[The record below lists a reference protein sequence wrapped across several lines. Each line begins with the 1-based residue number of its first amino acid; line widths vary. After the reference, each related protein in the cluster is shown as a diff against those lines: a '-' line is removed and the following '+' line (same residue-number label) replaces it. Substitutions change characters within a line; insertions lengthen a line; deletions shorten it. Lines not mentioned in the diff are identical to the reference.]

1 MKGSGPSGS
10 GGARLTAETSH
21 RVPHRFHVL
30 LAAAAFYLG
39 GCTLFRVFLLL
50 RFGGSEPM
58 GAFGVLKVFAY
69 GLRVDL
75 AAAAWLLLPLA
86 LWLTLLPQ
94 RLHGS
99 RFHRVLFWIVFTAWL
114 VGQTFGFVV
123 EYFFFEEFNARFNSV
138 AVDYLLFPY
147 EVFVNIWESYPVAL
161 YIGSALVLGLVFL
174 RLAHPTLKRS
184 MGAEDSFGHRLK
196 ALGVYLL
203 VGAAAVLSISYRRT
217 HFSPSRVVNEFAG
230 NGYYALIFAA
240 TTNHLDYP
248 AFYATIPREE
258 AHARA
263 RKLVALPGDA
273 FASPAQGLARVVDP
287 AAPVE
292 GRPRNLV
299 IILVESFGSEFW
311 GCLGRKDSLTP
322 EMDALAKEGI
332 LFTNLYASG
341 NRTVRGMEG
350 VLASFPPLPGDAIL
364 KRDRSDHVAT
374 VARVLAEQGY
384 QRTFLYGGRGV
395 FDGLR
400 SFMVRNGYERFI
412 EQKDFPS
419 DAFSTVWGVADEVLM
434 DRAVAEC
441 KAMHQTGKPFLATL
455 LTVSNH
461 KPYTYPAGRIPEDPL
476 AKRREHA
483 VKYTDW
489 AIGEFFRKARKEP
502 FWQDTLFAVVADH
515 GARVYGRQTIP
526 IHSYEIPLLI
536 VDPRAPQARRV
547 DTLGGSLDV
556 SPTLLSMLGLRYRS
570 TFFGR
575 DLLAPVPAEERWAV
589 MHHNRD
595 IGLYRDGRMVVLG
608 LRKTKEFYAMD
619 PATRLLVPSKKE
631 GAGDEALERDATAL
645 FQLADELYTSEQ
657 YRTD

>member
-1 MKGSGPSGS
+1 MSPDPQRPSRLP
-10 GGARLTAETSH
+10 AR
-21 RVPHRFHVL
+21 FQVL

-39 GCTLFRVFLLL
+39 GCTLFRLFLLL

-58 GAFGVLKVFAY
+58 GLLPVLKVFAY
-69 GLRVDL
+69 GLRLDL
-75 AAAAWLLLPLA
+75 AAAAWLFLPLA
-86 LWLTLLPQ
+86 LWLTLLPE
-94 RLHGS
+94 RIHRS
-99 RFHRVLFWIVFTAWL
+99 RPYRWLFGTAFAAWL
-114 VGQTFGFVV
+114 VGQVFGFVV

-161 YIGSALVLGLVFL
+161 YLGCAMALGLGLLGLFRH
-174 RLAHPTLKRS
+174 RLAAAFATPDALP
-184 MGAEDSFGHRLK
+184 ARLK
-196 ALGVYLL
+196 GFGVYLL
-203 VGAAAVLSISYRRT
+203 LGAAAVLSISYRRT
-217 HFSPSRVVNEFAG
+217 HFSPSRLVNEFAG

-240 TTNHLDYP
+240 STNHLDYP
-248 AFYATIPREE
+248 AFYATIPKDE
-258 AHARA
+258 AFDRTRRLA
-263 RKLVALPGDA
+263 ALPGEA
-273 FASPAQGLARVVDP
+273 FEPGGSGLTRTV
-287 AAPVE
+287 APLVPGE

-332 LFTNLYASG
+332 LYTNLYACG

-374 VARVLAEQGY
+374 VARILGEKGY
-384 QRTFLYGGRGV
+384 QRSFLYGGRGV

-400 SFMVRNGYERFI
+400 SFMTRNGFERFI
-412 EQKDFPS
+412 EQKDFPGDS
-419 DAFSTVWGVADEVLM
+419 FSTVWGVADEVLM

-441 KAMHQTGKPFLATL
+441 RTLQGTGRPFFAAL

-461 KPYTYPAGRIPEDPL
+461 KPYTYPTGRIPEDPA

-489 AIGEFFRKARKEP
+489 AIGEFFRKAKKEA
-502 FWQDTLFAVVADH
+502 FYQDTLFAVVADH
-515 GARVYGRQTIP
+515 GSRVYGRQSIP

-536 VDPRAPQARRV
+536 VDPRHPAPRRV

-556 SPTLLSMLGLRYRS
+556 APTLLSMLGHAYRS

-575 DLLAPVPAEERWAV
+575 DLMAPLPARERWAV

-595 IGLYRDGRMVVLG
+595 VGFYRDGRMVVLG
-608 LRKTKEFYAMD
+608 LKKSREYYAMD
-619 PATRLLVPSKKE
+619 PATRLLVPSAKA
-631 GAGDEALERDATAL
+631 GPGDEALERDGIAV
-645 FQLADELYTSEQ
+645 FQVADELYTSEK

>member
-1 MKGSGPSGS
+1 MSPEPQRPSRIP
-10 GGARLTAETSH
+10 ARF
-21 RVPHRFHVL
+21 RIL
-30 LAAAAFYLG
+30 LAALAFYLG
-39 GCTLFRVFLLL
+39 GCTLFRLFLVL
-50 RFGGSEPM
+50 RFGAAEPLSLLP
-58 GAFGVLKVFAY
+58 VLKIFGY

-86 LWLTLLPQ
+86 LWLTLLPE
-94 RLHGS
+94 RFHRS
-99 RFHRVLFWIVFTAWL
+99 RFHLVLFWTVFTAWL
-114 VGQTFGFVV
+114 VGQVFGFVV

-161 YIGSALVLGLVFL
+161 YLGSAVILGLIML
-174 RLAHPTLKRS
+174 KLAHPSLKAAFATPDTFS
-184 MGAEDSFGHRLK
+184 HRLK
-196 ALGVYLL
+196 AFGIYLL
-203 VGAAAVLSISYRRT
+203 VGAAAVLSITYRRT

-240 TTNHLDYP
+240 STNHLDYP
-248 AFYATIPREE
+248 AFYATIPKAE
-258 AHARA
+258 AFERT
-263 RKLVALPGDA
+263 RRLVTQPGEVFEA
-273 FASPAQGLARVVDP
+273 GGNGLVRTVVP
-287 AAPVE
+287 PITAE

-311 GCLGRKDSLTP
+311 GSLGRKDSLTP
-322 EMDALAKEGI
+322 EMDALTQEGM

-374 VARVLAEQGY
+374 VARELASEGY

-400 SFMVRNGYERFI
+400 SFMTRNGFEKFI
-412 EQKDFPS
+412 EQKDFPDDS
-419 DAFSTVWGVADEVLM
+419 FSTVWGVADEVLM

-441 KAMHQTGKPFLATL
+441 RTMHASGRPFLTAL
-455 LTVSNH
+455 LTVTNH
-461 KPYTYPAGRIPEDPL
+461 KPYTYPKGRIPEDPL

-489 AIGEFFRKARKEP
+489 AIGEFFRKAKKEA
-502 FWQDTLFAVVADH
+502 FYQDTLFAVVADH
-515 GARVYGRQTIP
+515 GSRVYGRQSIP

-536 VDPRAPQARRV
+536 VDPRHPGPRRV

-556 SPTLLSMLGLRYRS
+556 SPTLMAMLGHRYRS

-575 DLLAPVPAEERWAV
+575 DLLAPVPAEDRWAV

-595 IGLYRDGRMVVLG
+595 VGLYRNGRMVVLG
-608 LRKTKEFYAMD
+608 LKKSREFYAMD
-619 PATRLLVPSKKE
+619 PATRLLVPSAKT
-631 GAGDEALERDATAL
+631 GPGDEELERDAIAI
-645 FQLADELYTSEQ
+645 FQVADELYTSEA

>member
-1 MKGSGPSGS
+1 MQPDPPSPS
-10 GGARLTAETSH
+10 RIPARF
-21 RVPHRFHVL
+21 RIL
-30 LAAAAFYLG
+30 LAALVFYLG
-39 GCTLFRVFLLL
+39 GCTLFRLFLVL
-50 RFGGSEPM
+50 RFGMSEPM
-58 GAFGVLKVFAY
+58 GFASVLKVFAY

-86 LWLTLLPQ
+86 LWLALLPE
-94 RLHGS
+94 RFHRS
-99 RFHRVLFWIVFTAWL
+99 RFHVVLFWTVFTAWL

-147 EVFVNIWESYPVAL
+147 EVFVNIWQSYPVAL
-161 YIGSALVLGLVFL
+161 YVGSAVVLGLIML
-174 RLAHPTLKRS
+174 RLAHPSLKASFAATDTLS
-184 MGAEDSFGHRLK
+184 HRLK

-217 HFSPSRVVNEFAG
+217 HFSPSRLVNEFAG

-240 TTNHLDYP
+240 STNHLDYP

-258 AHARA
+258 AFARA
-263 RKLVALPGDA
+263 RRLAAQPGEA
-273 FASPAQGLARVVDP
+273 FAPGGSGLTRAV
-287 AAPVE
+287 APLAPQE

-322 EMDALAKEGI
+322 EMDALAREGI
-332 LFTNLYASG
+332 LYTNLYASG

-374 VARVLAEQGY
+374 VARILADKGY

-400 SFMVRNGYERFI
+400 SFMTRNGFERFI

-419 DAFSTVWGVADEVLM
+419 DSFSTVWGVADEVLM
-434 DRAVAEC
+434 DRAIAEC
-441 KAMHQTGKPFLATL
+441 RGMHGTGKPFLAAL

-461 KPYTYPAGRIPEDPL
+461 KPYTYPKGRIPEDPL

-489 AIGEFFRKARKEP
+489 AIGEFFRKAKKEA
-502 FWQDTLFAVVADH
+502 FYQDTLFAVVADH
-515 GARVYGRQTIP
+515 GSRVYGRQSIP

-536 VDPRAPQARRV
+536 VDPRHPAPRRV

-556 SPTLLSMLGLRYRS
+556 SPTLLSMLGHSYRS

-575 DLLAPVPAEERWAV
+575 DLMAPLPAAERWAV

-595 IGLYRDGRMVVLG
+595 VGFYRDGRMVVLG
-608 LRKTKEFYAMD
+608 LKKSREYYAMD
-619 PATRLLVPSKKE
+619 PATRLLVPSPKS
-631 GAGDEALERDATAL
+631 GPGDEALERDGIAI
-645 FQLADELYTSEQ
+645 FQVADELYTSEK